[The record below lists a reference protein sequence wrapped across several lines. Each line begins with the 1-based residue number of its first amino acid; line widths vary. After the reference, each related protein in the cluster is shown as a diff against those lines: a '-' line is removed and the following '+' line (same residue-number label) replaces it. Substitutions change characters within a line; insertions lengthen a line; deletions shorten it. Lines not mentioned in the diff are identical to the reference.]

1 MEGWVSWRLCNQL
14 TTSLYMKPQGCKFS
28 IEKRQGSKPHDI
40 SAWMDEKFDSADND
54 DLTIMDIFKKDKM
67 NDEEEV
73 LEVLSC

>member
-1 MEGWVSWRLCNQL
+1 
-14 TTSLYMKPQGCKFS
+14 
-28 IEKRQGSKPHDI
+28 
-40 SAWMDEKFDSADND
+40 MDEKFDSADND

>member
-1 MEGWVSWRLCNQL
+1 
-14 TTSLYMKPQGCKFS
+14 MKPQGCKFP
-28 IEKRQGSKPHDI
+28 IEKRQGPKPPDI

-54 DLTIMDIFKKDKM
+54 DLTIMDILKKDKM